1 LRAPFVGLFLSIALG
16 CAVAPAVAGPIKH
29 TIVPGDSLWS
39 IASRYHVS
47 VAALE
52 ARNGLTDA
60 SVLQLGQTIV
70 VSETASAPRQSVT
83 SQRSHV
89 GPKTS
94 RRVQT
99 HHLTHRSTNPM
110 AMSAAPSS
118 ATSNAMWAAT
128 HTGEAAGR
136 PATLSFSLAE
146 RIVAFDAQV
155 TRTALRYVGVPYV
168 WGGTSFSGVDCSGFV
183 QSVFEHN
190 GISLPRTA
198 DSQFEVGHP
207 VKMRNLRAGDLVFF
221 ETYAAG
227 ASHVGIYLGGGQFV
241 HASSSNG
248 VRVDY
253 LTEEYYAARYIGARR
268 LGG

>member
-1 LRAPFVGLFLSIALG
+1 MRTPFVGLSVFIFLW
-16 CAVAPAVAGPIKH
+16 CAVAAPAVAGKITH
-29 TIVPGDSLWS
+29 TVAPGDSLWS

-52 ARNGLTDA
+52 SRNGLTD
-60 SVLQLGQTIV
+60 SSILQLGQTIV
-70 VSETASAPRQSVT
+70 VGETPAVAVAHQYAKSH
-83 SQRSHV
+83 RSHSV
-89 GPKTS
+89 AKTL
-94 RRVQT
+94 RIARAHRAT
-99 HHLTHRSTNPM
+99 HHSSNPVIM
-110 AMSAAPSS
+110 SS

-155 TRTALRYVGVPYV
+155 TRTAMRYVGVPYV

-207 VKMRNLRAGDLVFF
+207 VKMRNLRPGDLVFF

-248 VRVDY
+248 VRVDF
-253 LTEEYYAARYIGARR
+253 LAEEYYAARYIGARR
-268 LGG
+268 LLG